1 MSAKKTTKG
10 FRVHRLRIDNF
21 LGIEHVEIRPGHITH
36 IRGGNGA
43 GKSSIEKAMAALLG
57 DRGELPEKA
66 IRHGADE
73 ATIYLD
79 LGELKAV
86 RKWTVGKKGEVE
98 TSVSVKDE
106 GGAPVA
112 GGAEVL
118 RRITNLS
125 AISPLRMMREHPQK
139 QMEAVLGAVDTAV
152 TPEFMA
158 ALLGDALW
166 ASREA
171 EFAHYLAGRSATEA
185 IEKVREALFAERT
198 VAGRLKEAKG
208 QAFEEISRE
217 IPAGFKV
224 EENATTA
231 TELVAKLNE
240 ARDYNRRREAALAE
254 AQAAKK
260 TTADCD
266 GEVARCEAEIKRLTE
281 RIAEVQERRL
291 QADATFTAIAKE
303 WADGG
308 NARPAMDTSGME
320 KQLADLE
327 RDRALAG
334 KLEMRERLE
343 AEFESAVS
351 EWDVLEQACV
361 AVRDMAFPR
370 LIASNPELA
379 KFAINIADGRL
390 TVRNVPIE
398 QLSTGESLHFWLT
411 LATKRA
417 GELPVVFLDGAEAL
431 DAEHMAIIEQYAQ
444 DHPEIQWFIA
454 EVAEGE
460 LSVLTEG
467 QVAERP
473 VLRVVVGPER
483 PEEIA
488 VRAFAPPDIGDDI
501 FKGVTS

>member
-10 FRVHRLRIDNF
+10 FRVHRLRITDF
-21 LGIEHVEIRPGHITH
+21 LGIESLDLRPGHITH
-36 IRGGNGA
+36 ISGGNGA

-79 LGELKAV
+79 LGELKAT
-86 RKWTVGKKGEVE
+86 RKWQVSKKNGEVE
-98 TSVSVKDE
+98 TSVSVKDQ

-118 RRITNLS
+118 RRIANLN

-158 ALLGDALW
+158 QLLGDVFW

-171 EFAHYLAGRSATEA
+171 EFVHYLKGRSATEA

-208 QAFEEISRE
+208 QAYEEISRE
-217 IPAGFKV
+217 IPAGFKI

-240 ARDYNRRREAALAE
+240 ARDYNRRRAAALDE

-260 TTADCD
+260 SVADCD
-266 GEVARCEAEIKRLTE
+266 GEILRCEAEIKRLQE
-281 RIAEVQERRL
+281 RIADVGDQRERAQER
-291 QADATFTAIAKE
+291 FSAIAAE
-303 WADGG
+303 WSEAG
-308 NARPAMDTSGME
+308 NAKPAIDTSGME
-320 KQLADLE
+320 KLLADLE

-343 AEFESAVS
+343 AEFESAAG
-351 EWDVLEQACV
+351 EWEVLEEACV
-361 AVRDMAFPR
+361 AVRDRAFPA
-370 LIASNPELA
+370 LIASNPELS
-379 KFAINIADGRL
+379 KFAINIVDGKM

-417 GELPVVFLDGAEAL
+417 GDLPVVFLDGAEQL
-431 DAEHMAIIEQYAQ
+431 DSEHMAIIEQYAQ
-444 DHPEIQWFIA
+444 EHPEVQWFIA
-454 EVAEGE
+454 EVGEGE
-460 LSVLTEG
+460 LAVRTEG
-467 QVAERP
+467 MVEERP
-473 VLRVVVGPER
+473 ALTVVNGAGASLQAE
-483 PEEIA
+483 A
-488 VRAFAPPDIGDDI
+488 VAAEDDI
-501 FKGVTS
+501 FKGVG